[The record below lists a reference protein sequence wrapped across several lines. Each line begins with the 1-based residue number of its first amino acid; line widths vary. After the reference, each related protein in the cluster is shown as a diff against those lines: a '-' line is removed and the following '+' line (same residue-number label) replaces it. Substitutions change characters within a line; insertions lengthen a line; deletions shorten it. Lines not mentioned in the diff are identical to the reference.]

1 MPTSHSGRSFAAA
14 AADDPGS
21 KDFLPLEVAATVGD
35 VLRDDR
41 RLLDLHFD
49 LLLHPQD
56 ASSDISEASS
66 GRLRSFSRDA
76 YYIAPRQGL
85 LGMLSI
91 NLLSPSCSWA
101 SDVCCSS
108 WVLAKNGSLWGDLLS
123 RVHIVREKECCTRPK
138 SFRHSLRR
146 VFWTQDHAAGPLAGR
161 SHLPQVYRLRRR
173 QAVSP
178 GASPSPS
185 FSAPGL
191 AEQPE
196 IECDLDDWV
205 AWHIDMTPATHLG

>member
-1 MPTSHSGRSFAAA
+1 M
-14 AADDPGS
+14 
-21 KDFLPLEVAATVGD
+21 EVAATVGD

-108 WVLAKNGSLWGDLLS
+108 WVLAKNGSHWGDLLS
-123 RVHIVREKECCTRPK
+123 KVHIDPYST
-138 SFRHSLRR
+138 
-146 VFWTQDHAAGPLAGR
+146 
-161 SHLPQVYRLRRR
+161 
-173 QAVSP
+173 
-178 GASPSPS
+178 
-185 FSAPGL
+185 
-191 AEQPE
+191 
-196 IECDLDDWV
+196 
-205 AWHIDMTPATHLG
+205 